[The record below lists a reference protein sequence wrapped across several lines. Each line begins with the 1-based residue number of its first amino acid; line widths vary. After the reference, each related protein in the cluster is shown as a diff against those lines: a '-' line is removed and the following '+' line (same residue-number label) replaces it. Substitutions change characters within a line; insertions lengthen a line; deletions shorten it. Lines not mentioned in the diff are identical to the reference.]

1 MLSLIIEKISSEDS
15 NVSTS
20 FVEARKFWNNF
31 FDQNAAKSEA
41 DLSKCL
47 GDAQSNFTSLFPREE
62 YYFAKV
68 MMALT
73 AIASIHDKVSNEGF
87 LKDVDG
93 NFFHPTEVKLAK
105 KTLRAFAYS
114 SVSEEVKSQLNA
126 IAEAYGLKKSKK
138 YESQLAH
145 S

>member
-1 MLSLIIEKISSEDS
+1 
-15 NVSTS
+15 
-20 FVEARKFWNNF
+20 
-31 FDQNAAKSEA
+31 
-41 DLSKCL
+41 
-47 GDAQSNFTSLFPREE
+47 
-62 YYFAKV
+62 

-93 NFFHPTEVKLAK
+93 NFFHPKEVELAK

-138 YESQLAH
+138 YESQPAH

>member
-1 MLSLIIEKISSEDS
+1 MLSSIIEKISSEDS
-15 NVSTS
+15 NVSTF

-47 GDAQSNFTSLFPREE
+47 GDGQFNFKLLLPDSE
-62 YYFAKV
+62 YYFAKE

-87 LKDVDG
+87 FKDADG
-93 NFFHPTEVKLAK
+93 NFFHPKEVELAK

-114 SVSEEVKSQLNA
+114 HVSGEVKSQLNA
-126 IAEAYGLKKSKK
+126 IAEAYGLEKDKK
-138 YESQLAH
+138 YESQPAH